1 MMNEFGAI
9 DNLISGIKG
18 TTGFLSGLVSRKFGL
33 VFLFIV
39 LGVIISKLFVS

>member
-1 MMNEFGAI
+1 MMNEFQDVDSLI
-9 DNLISGIKG
+9 DGIKG

-33 VFLFIV
+33 AFLFIV